1 MTSKKNKAR
10 AAKAALRK
18 YKKRPNV
25 LSNEKIEYIDYKDV
39 NLLQRFMSDRSKI
52 RARRMNG
59 NTVQQQHDVATAIK
73 NAREMALLPYTK
85 RVAATRAPRRG
96 EDRDGGEGFAPSRS
110 YKGSKSPAGA
120 VPESE
125 VVDDTENSELVES
138 IEQSDTSVT
147 QEA

>member
-59 NTVQQQHDVATAIK
+59 NTVQQQHDVATAVK

-85 RVAATRAPRRG
+85 RVAAARAPRRG
-96 EDRDGGEGFAPSRS
+96 DDRDGGEGIPSGRP
-110 YKGSKSPAGA
+110 YKGSKSPADLLPD
-120 VPESE
+120 VE
-125 VVDDTENSELVES
+125 VFDDALSSDLVDELDQADVS
-138 IEQSDTSVT
+138 IT
-147 QEA
+147 QED